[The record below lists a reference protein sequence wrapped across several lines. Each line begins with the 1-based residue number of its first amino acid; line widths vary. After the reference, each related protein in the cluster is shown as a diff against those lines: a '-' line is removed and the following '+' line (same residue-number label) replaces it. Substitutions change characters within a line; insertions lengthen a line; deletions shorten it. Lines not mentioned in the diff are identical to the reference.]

1 MTDAMAQMI
10 GQQPFHGMTFDGK
23 RYDCGSKQGY
33 VEANLALAL
42 AHPEIGSD
50 IRAIAE
56 KLLAEG

>member
-1 MTDAMAQMI
+1 MAQMI

-42 AHPEIGSD
+42 QHPEIGED
-50 IRAIAE
+50 MRGIAE
-56 KLLAEG
+56 KLLAES